1 MELTKTLLKNAIYA
15 PDMVFMLI
23 LVSHLDDAN
32 CSATFHRGIYTIKN
46 TTGCTIATIPYADSL
61 YHIIAASESLGID
74 YANVTS
80 INMTISEVHQKLGH
94 IVHATIKHT
103 ILQGLITSI
112 ELNLDSSPEFCEA
125 CAKAKST
132 W

>member
-1 MELTKTLLKNAIYA
+1 MCDIYIELPNRMELTKTLLKNAIYA

-46 TTGCTIATIPYADSL
+46 TTGCTIATIPYADGL
-61 YHIIAASESLGID
+61 YHIIAASESPGID

-80 INMTISEVHQKLGH
+80 INMTISEVH
-94 IVHATIKHT
+94 
-103 ILQGLITSI
+103 
-112 ELNLDSSPEFCEA
+112 
-125 CAKAKST
+125 
-132 W
+132 